1 MKDHE
6 VKELWEGFKSGR
18 VSRRSFMRQAA
29 LLGVG
34 VVSTSSLLAACG
46 DNTATTA
53 ATTAA
58 ATTAAPAATT
68 AAATTAA
75 ATTAAGT
82 TVAGATTAAGTTA
95 AATTAAAGAKITGV
109 VNYWSRETASNG
121 VRQPLINARLKAFEA
136 VNPGVTTKVQYQVL
150 AESLQKTEAGLQT
163 GTAPELGQY
172 GPSVLIGYAA
182 AKQLL
187 PLDDVFADLKDKMIH
202 LEKESFTEVDGVNYG
217 IPWYAETRVLF
228 YHKDLLE
235 KAGVTPPT
243 TWDEWAEAAKK
254 LTTGEQYGFIHN
266 YASTSAGQFW
276 MPLAISA
283 GGMPLDKDGNVT
295 VNTQPFRDALT
306 FAADFLKNKTMPEAA
321 PTYQS
326 AETAKLFQLKQVAM
340 YVNNGQALED
350 LRGVDPK
357 VAEGVGSVLVPVRTR
372 GDISRSFLGGYN
384 LAVFAKSKNPDG
396 GKALLRYM
404 YEDPW
409 YTDYMKSTNAATL
422 PILKSAADSD
432 FYSKNPNYATLVK
445 QLSTAVGPSG
455 PVYGNAAFMYNSQQA
470 YADALIRV
478 VTNKSNV
485 ADSITTLESDL
496 NKLKKA

>member
-6 VKELWEGFKSGR
+6 IKELWEGFKSGR

-34 VVSTSSLLAACG
+34 VVSTGSLLAACG

-58 ATTAAPAATT
+58 ATTAPPSATTAAATTAATTAAGTTAVAATT
-68 AAATTAA
+68 AAATTA
-75 ATTAAGT
+75 
-82 TVAGATTAAGTTA
+82 GATTA
-95 AATTAAAGAKITGV
+95 AATTAATGAKITGV

-121 VRQPLINARLKAFEA
+121 VRQPVINARLKAFEA
-136 VNPGVTTKVQYQVL
+136 ANPGVTTKVQYQVL

-254 LTTGEQYGFIHN
+254 LTSGEQYGFIHN
-266 YASTSAGQFW
+266 YASGCRLPSAPVECPWTRTAMLQLI
-276 MPLAISA
+276 PNLS
-283 GGMPLDKDGNVT
+283 GMP
-295 VNTQPFRDALT
+295 
-306 FAADFLKNKTMPEAA
+306 
-321 PTYQS
+321 
-326 AETAKLFQLKQVAM
+326 
-340 YVNNGQALED
+340 
-350 LRGVDPK
+350 
-357 VAEGVGSVLVPVRTR
+357 
-372 GDISRSFLGGYN
+372 
-384 LAVFAKSKNPDG
+384 
-396 GKALLRYM
+396 
-404 YEDPW
+404 
-409 YTDYMKSTNAATL
+409 
-422 PILKSAADSD
+422 
-432 FYSKNPNYATLVK
+432 
-445 QLSTAVGPSG
+445 
-455 PVYGNAAFMYNSQQA
+455 
-470 YADALIRV
+470 
-478 VTNKSNV
+478 
-485 ADSITTLESDL
+485 
-496 NKLKKA
+496 